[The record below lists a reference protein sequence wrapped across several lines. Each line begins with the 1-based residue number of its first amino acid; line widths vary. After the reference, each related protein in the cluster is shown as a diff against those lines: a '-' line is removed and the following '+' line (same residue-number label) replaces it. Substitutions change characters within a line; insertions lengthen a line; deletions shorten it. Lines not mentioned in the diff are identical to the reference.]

1 MELAEAIEAKG
12 SHAAQSRTQHIYRVL
27 RLIAVAGIAIFH
39 TFQGTFQATRAG
51 VVEYTSLAA
60 FPIPD
65 VSLHAHY
72 WCTQG
77 LEFIWVYAATV

>member
-1 MELAEAIEAKG
+1 MQTDTKGRHAAKAARNISIEAL
-12 SHAAQSRTQHIYRVL
+12 H
-27 RLIAVAGIAIFH
+27 LIAVAGIAIFH
-39 TFQGTFQATRAG
+39 TFQWTFQATRVG
-51 VVEYTSLAA
+51 LVEYTSLAV

-65 VSLHAHY
+65 VSLNTHY

>member
-1 MELAEAIEAKG
+1 MQTDTKG

-39 TFQGTFQATRAG
+39 TFQWTFQATRVG
-51 VVEYTSLAA
+51 VVEYTLLAA

-65 VSLHAHY
+65 VSLNTHY
-72 WCTQG
+72 WRTQG

>member
-1 MELAEAIEAKG
+1 MQTDTKG
-12 SHAAQSRTQHIYRVL
+12 RHAAQSRTQHIHRVL

-39 TFQGTFQATRAG
+39 TFQRTLM
-51 VVEYTSLAA
+51 EYTSLAA

-65 VSLHAHY
+65 VSLNTHY

>member
-1 MELAEAIEAKG
+1 MRPK
-12 SHAAQSRTQHIYRVL
+12 AARNIFIKAL
-27 RLIAVAGIAIFH
+27 RLVAVAGIAVFH
-39 TFQGTFQATRAG
+39 TFQWTFQATRAG
-51 VVEYTSLAA
+51 VVEYAPLAA

-65 VSLHAHY
+65 VSPHAHY

>member
-1 MELAEAIEAKG
+1 MQPK
-12 SHAAQSRTQHIYRVL
+12 AARNIFIKAL
-27 RLIAVAGIAIFH
+27 RLVAVAGIAVFH
-39 TFQGTFQATRAG
+39 TFQWTFQATRAG
-51 VVEYTSLAA
+51 VVEYAPLAA

-65 VSLHAHY
+65 VSPHAHY